1 MFDLNFI
8 FMYLRAID
16 MIMNGP
22 NIIFQNRQEYLHSKN
37 QPTYHKYRTLEIL
50 RIMKD
55 NIVKLNG
62 YVNNELLPYFEIKTK
77 ELTSSFIKQYATA
90 IKGN

>member
-8 FMYLRAID
+8 FIYLKAIN
-16 MIMNGP
+16 MLMNGP
-22 NIIFQNRQEYLHSKN
+22 NIIFQNNQEALKTKN
-37 QPTYHKYRTLEIL
+37 EPTYHTYRTLEIL

-55 NIVKLNG
+55 NIVMLNR
-62 YVNNELLPYFEIKTK
+62 YINYELLPYFEIKTK
-77 ELTSSFIKQYATA
+77 ELTSPFIKQYATA

>member
-8 FMYLRAID
+8 FIYLRAID

-22 NIIFQNRQEYLHSKN
+22 NIIFQNRQEFLHSKN
-37 QPTYHKYRTLEIL
+37 QPTYHSYRTVELL
-50 RIMKD
+50 RVMKD
-55 NIVKLNG
+55 NIVKLNR
-62 YVNNELLPYFEIKTK
+62 YVNNELLPYFNINTK